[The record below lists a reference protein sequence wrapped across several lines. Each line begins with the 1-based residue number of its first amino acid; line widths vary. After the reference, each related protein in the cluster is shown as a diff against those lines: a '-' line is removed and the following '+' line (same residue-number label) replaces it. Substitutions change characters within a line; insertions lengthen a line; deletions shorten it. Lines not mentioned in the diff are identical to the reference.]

1 METRQAKLRRRQESR
16 LKRRCIID
24 HTTAAAWEYTALLR
38 TLCWEHYVLRTLC
51 FELNILLLISSAELL
66 NIYYSLLNIYNYIL
80 LFLVLISNT
89 LCWEHYALSWIYC
102 CWFPVLN
109 IYYCSTAAGWELNW
123 RVGSCIFLYVLSWIY
138 CCLFPVMN
146 IYYCCWLRIELKG
159 GLASRLASLYRAEP
173 SLITELVRQPSRAW
187 LSSLFY
193 RAAPS
198 RAEPGSARLVSSPS
212 PDSRAAR
219 ILGKKM
225 CDSLVFF
232 LFYV

>member
-16 LKRRCIID
+16 LKRRCIILLLA
-24 HTTAAAWEYTALLR
+24 AAAWEYTALLR

-159 GLASRLASLYRAEP
+159 GLASRLEP
-173 SLITELVRQPSRAW
+173 AREPV
-187 LSSLFY
+187 
-193 RAAPS
+193 PS
-198 RAEPGSARLVSSPS
+198 RAEPDYRARQTTEPSLARLALLPSRTEPSRAGLGSARFQPYRVRLQ
-212 PDSRAAR
+212 
-219 ILGKKM
+219 
-225 CDSLVFF
+225 
-232 LFYV
+232 